1 MLHPPVYDTNKT
13 FDQNYREGPY
23 HAWADGKRFVQVGE
37 PEHTFF
43 GHPVYEPFGVSA
55 GPIFNSNYAQGA
67 LDKAFDILVY
77 KTVRSREKPVH
88 PWPNFL
94 PLELTGDYEEGDVVA
109 RDNQDYREPLA
120 AANSFGVPSV
130 DPSVWID
137 DMRRVNEMMRK
148 GQVTICA
155 FEGTNWGE
163 GSDAYIDD
171 HAKTAKMVLSTNP
184 RVVEMNTSCPNEG
197 TRGLLCY
204 DVDRMYEITSRVK
217 EVLGSVPLV
226 VKIGY
231 FPDETLL
238 RHFVERVG
246 PVVDGIAA
254 INTMGARIVTADG
267 EQAFPGAGREYAGV
281 CGTPIKWAGLDMVK
295 RLKWLREAL
304 GVSYTII
311 GIGGVTTP
319 TDYFHYRSAG
329 ADAVLAATGVIW
341 NPYLAAEIKGLNE

>member
-1 MLHPPVYDTNKT
+1 MLHPPIYDTKKT

-23 HAWADGKRFVQVGE
+23 NAWAHAERIEVVGE

-55 GPIFNSNYAQGA
+55 GPIFNSRYAKGA
-67 LDKAFDILVY
+67 LNMGFDILVY

-94 PLELTGDYEEGDVVA
+94 PLELSGDYEEGDVVA
-109 RDNQDYREPLA
+109 RDNQEYTEPLA

-137 DMRRVNEMMRK
+137 DMKLVNGMMRK
-148 GQVTICA
+148 GQVSICA

-163 GSDAYIDD
+163 GAAAYIED
-171 HAKTAKMVLSTNP
+171 HVKAAKMVLSTNP

-197 TRGLLCY
+197 TTSLLCY
-204 DVDRMYEITSRVK
+204 DIDRMYEITSRVK
-217 EVLGSVPLV
+217 EVLGSTPLV

-238 RHFVERVG
+238 RHFVERIG

-254 INTMGARIVTADG
+254 INTMGARVVTAG
-267 EQAFPGAGREYAGV
+267 GQQAFPGAGRAFAGV
-281 CGTPIKWAGLDMVK
+281 CGSPIKWAGLDMVK
-295 RLKWLREAL
+295 RLKWLREAM

-311 GIGGVTTP
+311 GIGGVTKP
-319 TDYFHYRSAG
+319 VDYHHYRAAG

-341 NPYLAAEIKGLNE
+341 NPYLAQEIKG

>member
-1 MLHPPVYDTNKT
+1 
-13 FDQNYREGPY
+13 
-23 HAWADGKRFVQVGE
+23 
-37 PEHTFF
+37 
-43 GHPVYEPFGVSA
+43 
-55 GPIFNSNYAQGA
+55 
-67 LDKAFDILVY
+67 
-77 KTVRSREKPVH
+77 
-88 PWPNFL
+88 
-94 PLELTGDYEEGDVVA
+94 
-109 RDNQDYREPLA
+109 
-120 AANSFGVPSV
+120 
-130 DPSVWID
+130 
-137 DMRRVNEMMRK
+137 
-148 GQVTICA
+148 
-155 FEGTNWGE
+155 
-163 GSDAYIDD
+163 
-171 HAKTAKMVLSTNP
+171 
-184 RVVEMNTSCPNEG
+184 
-197 TRGLLCY
+197 
-204 DVDRMYEITSRVK
+204 MYEITSRVK